1 MRAPACQRQEE
12 FGKEDILATIFSFV
26 AVLAILFML
35 NMAYLNLNGH
45 REVVTGTDYNSV
57 TTSESGKMTVSNP
70 ELFEVG
76 AKVLVGTGFV
86 SNYSFG
92 IFTGSNTS
100 RYTIVHS
107 TSAM

>member
-1 MRAPACQRQEE
+1 MRQEQYVRQEE
-12 FGKEDILATIFSFV
+12 VTAADILPTIVTFIIV
-26 AVLAILFML
+26 MVILFVL

-45 REVVTGTDYNSV
+45 REVVTGTDTNSV
-57 TTSESGKMTVSNP
+57 TTSESGRMTVSNP